1 MVWDF
6 VSLRYR
12 TSLHNK
18 QALMMLGNLQ
28 CWVTCSQVAGPEV
41 NVHEGCLTGRYRV
54 CLIGQT
60 YHLALLSDQS
70 IYSNTRPSPASL
82 KYHIYDLPTYTFTT
96 LFIIHPNAS
105 SLTIRNMFSQLRVAL
120 TSRYRKFRNRPQ
132 KQHLTTTHTK
142 LSSHTGLHHQ
152 SADNPPAGPVSP
164 GSAADSA
171 VDPMSSNTIPVPV
184 TTASSANLERD
195 RQSKS
200 TRLSWDR
207 AYDLLRQENE
217 ELITEYE
224 NLLAM
229 ELGAENGAYNSSASN
244 GQIDKADNKLREAQL
259 KTLVD
264 RGLRR
269 SEEAHT
275 SYTIFG
281 QTFTPRKQLAQTAT
295 FVQSLKTFVDEAVKA
310 SPEASLAWA
319 GVCTILPILIN
330 PLTADTDQRE
340 GFAYVT
346 SRMSFYVELERD
358 VWPKSQGL
366 NETTKLK
373 GEFMNNLIRLYNYF
387 LEFQIKVVV
396 RLYDTRSGR
405 LKDDVFH
412 HKDWKE
418 MTDKVKGLEAII
430 RGDLRMVNDVSLRM
444 QLEQLNKTAD
454 QFLKT
459 YTSAMSASTGAGKE
473 QFTNSFVHSGNGNQ
487 FNATKG
493 SIQYNHTGS
502 GSQNIT

>member
-1 MVWDF
+1 
-6 VSLRYR
+6 
-12 TSLHNK
+12 
-18 QALMMLGNLQ
+18 
-28 CWVTCSQVAGPEV
+28 
-41 NVHEGCLTGRYRV
+41 
-54 CLIGQT
+54 
-60 YHLALLSDQS
+60 
-70 IYSNTRPSPASL
+70 
-82 KYHIYDLPTYTFTT
+82 
-96 LFIIHPNAS
+96 
-105 SLTIRNMFSQLRVAL
+105 MFSQLRVAL